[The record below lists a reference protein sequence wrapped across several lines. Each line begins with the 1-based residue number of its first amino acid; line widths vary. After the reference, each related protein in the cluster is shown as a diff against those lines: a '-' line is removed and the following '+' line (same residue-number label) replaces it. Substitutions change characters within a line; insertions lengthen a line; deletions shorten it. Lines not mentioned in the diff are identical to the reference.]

1 MIPDSEAV
9 HEKFLMEYNGPDRVV
24 PLAEA
29 LRLTQARGGIRLK
42 TGIKELDDLA
52 QGIETG
58 ELIVISGPTK
68 NGKTTLMETISHHVS
83 TTEDTAIQTVPLWFS
98 FEVNI
103 HQFAR
108 KYNGQMPDIRVPL
121 QLMQNSASWLEE
133 KIWEAKLK
141 YGSHV
146 VFIDHL
152 HFIADILQ
160 SKNPSMDIGK
170 IMRSLKS
177 MALKHG
183 VVIFLA
189 AHTGKRRL
197 NDKEEINSNDIR
209 DSSFIPQEADTTW
222 MVRRCEAVENAA
234 WLIVC
239 NHRRT
244 GVMNGKIKLVKV
256 GNFLEMGI
264 WEDPRKK
271 LRKED
276 DYDYT
281 KDF

>member
-1 MIPDSEAV
+1 MNPDAEA
-9 HEKFLMEYNGPDRVV
+9 ERENYLITYNGPDRVV
-24 PLAEA
+24 PLADA
-29 LRLTQARGGIRLK
+29 LRLTQAQGGIRLK
-42 TGIKELDDLA
+42 TGIDQLDDLA

-83 TTEDTAIQTVPLWFS
+83 TTDDTAVQTVPLWFS

-108 KYNGQMPDIRVPL
+108 KYNGQTPDIRVPL
-121 QLMQNSASWLEE
+121 QLMQNSSAWLEE
-133 KIWEAKLK
+133 KIWESKLK

-160 SKNPSMDIGK
+160 SRNPSMDIGK

-177 MALKHG
+177 IALRHG

-189 AHTGKRRL
+189 AHTGKRKL
-197 NDKEEINSNDIR
+197 TEKDEMDSNDIR

-222 MVRRCEAVENAA
+222 MVRRYDQVENAA

-244 GVMNGKIKLVKV
+244 GAVNSKIKLVKV
-256 GNFLEMGI
+256 GNFLEMGF
-264 WEDPRKK
+264 WEPPKK
-271 LRKED
+271 KRGGEH
-276 DYDYT
+276 DYT
-281 KDF
+281 ADL